1 MLAAG
6 CVAML
11 AIAAASPAAKPK
23 GAGEPAA
30 PDKSAAAT
38 ASPGAVTSIA
48 LPGAPSDGL
57 TLDYLAVDRAR
68 RRVWVPAAG
77 TGSVVVI
84 DADTQS
90 PHPIGGFKTAEV
102 ERNGKKRLVGPSS
115 ATVGD
120 GVVYVGNRAD
130 SSVCAIDAVALE
142 RRGCVTLASPP
153 DGVAYVA
160 KTKEV
165 WVTTPRDQSI
175 TILDVSSPS
184 EPKAAGRIALE
195 GDPEGYAV
203 DDAAAFFF
211 TNYEDKDR
219 TVRISIPA
227 RKVTATWEPKCG
239 EAGPRGLALNADYR
253 FLIVACT
260 DHLGVFAVA
269 GDGRIIATLPTG
281 AGVDNLDLLP
291 SRDTVYAAASG
302 AATLT
307 VATLD
312 KAGALHATVSVPT
325 AKGARNAVVTDDG
338 TVWIADG
345 PEGKV
350 LVVKSGS

>member
-1 MLAAG
+1 MLAAA

-11 AIAAASPAAKPK
+11 AVAAASPAAKPK

-30 PDKSAAAT
+30 PEKPAGAAT
-38 ASPGAVTSIA
+38 APPAAVTSIA

-84 DADTQS
+84 DADTRAVHAIS
-90 PHPIGGFKTAEV
+90 GFPTAEV
-102 ERNGKKRLVGPSS
+102 ERNGRKRIVGPSS
-115 ATVGD
+115 ATIGD
-120 GVVYVGNRAD
+120 GVVYVGDRAD

-184 EPKAAGRIALE
+184 APKTSGRIALE

-203 DDAAAFFF
+203 DDAAGFFF

-219 TVRISIPA
+219 TLRISIPA
-227 RKVTATWEPKCG
+227 RKVTATWEPASLPSQGTDASSRRCRPARAWTISTFCLRAARCTPRRPAPRPSPSRLWTRG
-239 EAGPRGLALNADYR
+239 APCARPPRCPRPRGR
-253 FLIVACT
+253 
-260 DHLGVFAVA
+260 
-269 GDGRIIATLPTG
+269 AT
-281 AGVDNLDLLP
+281 P
-291 SRDTVYAAASG
+291 S
-302 AATLT
+302 
-307 VATLD
+307 
-312 KAGALHATVSVPT
+312 
-325 AKGARNAVVTDDG
+325 
-338 TVWIADG
+338 
-345 PEGKV
+345 
-350 LVVKSGS
+350 